1 MSRWPMSVQP
11 AFIASQV
18 RPMSS
23 QSDGSVV
30 AFVGT
35 FVVGSM
41 ELEIVLVVDA
51 AVGDEVVKVEEAG
64 DGIDCVVSSTF
75 FPPAAVVGDV
85 VMVVLLLLVASL
97 LLPESFPTEC
107 LTPLFFNLLVVVVD
121 SV

>member
-1 MSRWPMSVQP
+1 MSRWPMSLQP
-11 AFIASQV
+11 SFIASQV
-18 RPMSS
+18 MPISS

-41 ELEIVLVVDA
+41 ELEIVLILVVDA
-51 AVGDEVVKVEEAG
+51 AVGDEVVEVEEAG

-97 LLPESFPTEC
+97 LLPDSI
-107 LTPLFFNLLVVVVD
+107 FFAKYLNA
-121 SV
+121 